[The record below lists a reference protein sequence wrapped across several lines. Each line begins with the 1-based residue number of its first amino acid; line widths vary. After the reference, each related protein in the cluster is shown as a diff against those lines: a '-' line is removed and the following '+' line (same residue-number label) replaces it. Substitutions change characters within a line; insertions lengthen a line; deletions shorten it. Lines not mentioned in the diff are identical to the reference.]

1 MTWYAPRLRREI
13 LTSKSQLTESKL
25 LLEKHINLFRKE
37 KKSIWGLKDPR
48 MLLTLDVWKS
58 YLEEFSKVTYIF
70 VNRPLEESVKSLS
83 YRDNINLNQA
93 TKILNIYYKNLIYYR
108 TELLGQKKDIIDINF
123 KNLLEEP
130 EIFVKKMNCRLN
142 QDDDYNLDLI
152 KIFLD
157 IRLKNF

>member
-25 LLEKHINLFRKE
+25 LLEQYINLFRK
-37 KKSIWGLKDPR
+37 KKKTIWGLKDPR

-58 YLEEFSKVTYIF
+58 YLEKFSKVTYIF

-108 TELLGQKKDIIDINF
+108 TELLSEKRI
-123 KNLLEEP
+123 
-130 EIFVKKMNCRLN
+130 
-142 QDDDYNLDLI
+142 
-152 KIFLD
+152 
-157 IRLKNF
+157 